1 MQEIAQWLEKIGLAE
16 YAPRFQE
23 NRIDLSVLPDLTDQ
37 DLKDLGIVLG
47 DRRKLLRA
55 IGELDARGVSNAQDA
70 ESAERRQLTLLFCD
84 LVGSTSLS
92 TQLDVEDLRA
102 LIATYHR
109 RCTEVVERN
118 GGYVA
123 KYMGDGLLVYFGY
136 PLAHEHDAERAVRTG
151 LELVGS
157 VGELVTPAG
166 RPLQIR
172 VGIATGEVVVGDMIG
187 AGASWERGVVGETPN
202 LAARLQGIANPDTVV
217 IADGTRRLVG
227 NLFELQNLGHH
238 ALKGIDGPVH
248 AWAALRT
255 GGQESRFEALQSNTL
270 VALQG
275 RKDEEETLMACWRAA
290 RTGQG
295 RLVLLSG
302 EAGIGKSRLIADLAG
317 RLTAAPYARLR
328 AFCSPQHTDS
338 AFYPFVAQLER
349 AAGFAADD
357 TVPAKLD
364 KLDVLLA
371 PTLPAPEDSALLASL
386 LGVPNDGRH
395 TEPGLTPPQR
405 RQLTFDAMA
414 RYIRAMSGAS
424 PLLMLFED
432 AHWADPSSLE
442 LLGRL
447 IDGLAG
453 SRIMMVVTSRPE
465 FMPPWLG
472 DSDATVIVLD
482 RLARSDAE
490 AMIDRLAEGQSLPA
504 SVRRDIL
511 ERADGIPLF
520 VQELTRAVLES
531 AQAGAALSVPA
542 TLQASLMARLDR
554 LGAAKGVAQVG
565 AVIGRRFSHVM
576 LVAAAGRPEAEIDAS
591 LDQLVAAGLLFREG
605 QPPEATYLFNHALV
619 QDAAYGTL
627 LREPR
632 RALHRRIAEMLESQ
646 FAEIGENQPEL
657 MARHCSEAGLVEKAA
672 TLWGKAGRRSL
683 ERSALMEA
691 AEQLGRA
698 LGLIAS
704 LTSSQA
710 LRREEIRLQIDL
722 SNALIHVKGHA
733 SAETQ
738 AAFERARKLIDQAQS
753 LGEPVEDPLML
764 YSALY
769 GAWVANRMA
778 FRGDVVLEL
787 AAQFQAL
794 AQSEGAAG
802 PRMIGHLIMGI
813 SRVLTGDFAGGRAE
827 LDCAIDAYDPAAH
840 RALATRFGHDVR
852 VSALAWR
859 AFALWALGD
868 AAAAQADIDQAMDDA
883 RSIGHA
889 ATLMFALSH
898 ASLTLLHAGQ
908 GDAAAPLIHE
918 LVRLGDE
925 KGTLYWK
932 AYGQLLHGWMIAL
945 EGKAAEALATIEA
958 GIAAMRSTGATGYA
972 PWYLTILAKARAD
985 VGEADEA
992 RRRIEDA
999 ILVAET
1005 TGERWCEADIHRT
1018 AGEIALMEGGTTAGA
1033 VAHFER
1039 ARSIAHGQQARSLE
1053 HRVAASMARISGKGA
1068 IDRR

>member
-1 MQEIAQWLEKIGLAE
+1 MQEIAQWLEKFGLAE
-16 YAPRFQE
+16 YASRFLE

-55 IGELDARGVSNAQDA
+55 IGELDAKGVSNAREA
-70 ESAERRQLTLLFCD
+70 GSAERRQLTLLFCD

-102 LIATYHR
+102 LIAAYHR

-157 VGELVTPAG
+157 VGELVTPTG
-166 RPLQIR
+166 KPLQIR
-172 VGIATGEVVVGDMIG
+172 VGIATGEVVVGDVIG
-187 AGASWERGVVGETPN
+187 AGESRELGVVGETPN

-217 IADGTRRLVG
+217 IADATRRLVG
-227 NLFELQNLGHH
+227 NLFELRDLGPH
-238 ALKGIDGPVH
+238 ALKGIDGRIQ
-248 AWAALRT
+248 AWAALRA
-255 GGQESRFEALQSNTL
+255 GGRESRFEALQSDTL
-270 VALQG
+270 VAMQG
-275 RKDEEETLMACWRAA
+275 RKDEEEILMACWRTACA
-290 RTGQG
+290 GQG

-317 RLTAAPYARLR
+317 RLTTAPYARLR
-328 AFCSPQHTDS
+328 AFCSPQHNDS

-349 AAGFAADD
+349 AAGFASDD
-357 TVPAKLD
+357 IVAAKLD
-364 KLDVLLA
+364 KLDALLVPA
-371 PTLPAPEDSALLASL
+371 LPAPGDRALLASL
-386 LGVPNDGRH
+386 LGIPNDGRH
-395 TEPGLTPPQR
+395 PEPVLTPPQR
-405 RQLTFDAMA
+405 RQQTFDVTA
-414 RYIRAMSGAS
+414 RYIQAMSGTS

-453 SRIMMVVTSRPE
+453 RRIMVVVTSRPE
-465 FMPPWLG
+465 FVPPWTG
-472 DSDATVIVLD
+472 VSEAPVIVLD
-482 RLARSDAE
+482 RLARRDAE
-490 AMIDRLAEGQSLPA
+490 AMVDRLTEGQSLPA

-520 VQELTRAVLES
+520 VQELTKAVLES
-531 AQAGAALSVPA
+531 AQAGATFSVPA

-554 LGAAKGVAQVG
+554 LGTAKELAQVG
-565 AVIGRRFSHVM
+565 AVIGRRFSHAM

-591 LDQLVAAGLLFREG
+591 VDRLIAAGLVLRDG
-605 QPPEATYLFNHALV
+605 QSPQATYLFNHALV

-632 RALHRRIAEMLESQ
+632 RALHRRIAETLESQ
-646 FAEIGENQPEL
+646 FAEVAENQPEL
-657 MARHCSEAGLVEKAA
+657 MARHCSEAGLIEKAA
-672 TLWGKAGRRSL
+672 ALWGKAGRRSL
-683 ERSALMEA
+683 ERSALLEA

-704 LTSSQA
+704 LTSSKA

-753 LGEPVEDPLML
+753 FGEPIEDPLML

-787 AAQFQAL
+787 ATQFQAM
-794 AQSEGAAG
+794 AESEGTPS

-813 SRVLTGDFAGGRAE
+813 SKVLTGDFAGGRAE
-827 LDCAIDAYDPAAH
+827 LDCAIDVYDPAAH
-840 RALATRFGHDVR
+840 RALATRFGHDIR

-859 AFALWALGD
+859 AYALWALGD
-868 AAAAQADIDQAMDDA
+868 VAAAQADIDRAMDDA
-883 RSIGHA
+883 RNIGHA

-932 AYGQLLHGWMIAL
+932 AYGQLLHGWLIAL
-945 EGKAAEALATIEA
+945 EGKAADAVGTIKA

-972 PWYLTILAKARAD
+972 PWYLTILAKVHVDA
-985 VGEADEA
+985 GEVDEA
-992 RRRIEDA
+992 RRCIENA

-1005 TGERWCEADIHRT
+1005 TGERWCEADIHRA
-1018 AGEIALMEGGTTAGA
+1018 AGEIALLAEGTTAGA
-1033 VAHFER
+1033 MAHFER
-1039 ARSIAHGQQARSLE
+1039 ARLIAHRQQASSLE
-1053 HRVAASMARISGKGA
+1053 HRAAASMARIGGTGV
-1068 IDRR
+1068 IDGR

>member
-1 MQEIAQWLEKIGLAE
+1 MQEIAQWLEKLGLAE

-55 IGELDARGVSNAQDA
+55 IGELDARGGSNAQDA
-70 ESAERRQLTLLFCD
+70 GSAERRQLTLLFCD

-102 LIATYHR
+102 LIAAYHR

-151 LELVGS
+151 LDLVGS

-227 NLFELQNLGHH
+227 NLFELQDLGQHS
-238 ALKGIDGPVH
+238 LKGIDGRVH

-255 GGQESRFEALQSNTL
+255 GGRESRFEALQSDTL

-317 RLTAAPYARLR
+317 RLTAAAYARLR
-328 AFCSPQHTDS
+328 VFCSPQHTDS

-357 TVPAKLD
+357 TVQAKLD
-364 KLDVLLA
+364 KLDVLLV
-371 PTLPAPEDSALLASL
+371 PTLPAPGDRALLASL
-386 LGVPNDGRH
+386 LRVPNDGRH

-405 RQLTFDAMA
+405 RQQTFDAMA

-447 IDGLAG
+447 IEGLAG
-453 SRIMMVVTSRPE
+453 NRIMMVVTSRPE

-576 LVAAAGRPEAEIDAS
+576 LVAAAGRPEAEIEAS
-591 LDQLVAAGLLFREG
+591 VGQLVAAGLLFREG
-605 QPPEATYLFNHALV
+605 QPPETTYLFNHALV

-632 RALHRRIAEMLESQ
+632 RALHRRIAETLESQ
-646 FAEIGENQPEL
+646 FADIAENQPEL
-657 MARHCSEAGLVEKAA
+657 MARHCGEAGLVEKAA
-672 TLWGKAGRRSL
+672 ALWGKAGRRSF
-683 ERSALMEA
+683 ERSALLEA
-691 AEQLGRA
+691 AEQLARA
-698 LGLIAS
+698 LGQIAS

-710 LRREEIRLQIDL
+710 LRREEIKLQIDL

-733 SAETQ
+733 SPETQ
-738 AAFERARKLIDQAQS
+738 AAFGRARKLIDDAQS
-753 LGEPVEDPLML
+753 LGEPIEDPLML

-769 GAWVANRMA
+769 GAWVANRMT

-787 AAQFQAL
+787 ATQFRAM
-794 AQSEGAAG
+794 AQSEGTAA

-827 LDCAIDAYDPAAH
+827 LDCAIDVYNPAAH

-883 RSIGHA
+883 RSIDHA

-908 GDAAAPLIHE
+908 GGAAAPLIHE

-925 KGTLYWK
+925 KGALYWK
-932 AYGQLLHGWMIAL
+932 AYGQLLHGWLTAL
-945 EGKAAEALATIEA
+945 EGRAVDALGTIEA

-972 PWYLTILAKARAD
+972 PWYLTILAKVRAD
-985 VGEADEA
+985 VGQADEA
-992 RRRIEDA
+992 RRCIEDA
-999 ILVAET
+999 ILIAET
-1005 TGERWCEADIHRT
+1005 TGERWCEVDIHLT
-1018 AGEIALMEGGTTAGA
+1018 AGEIALMAGGTPADA
-1033 VAHFER
+1033 MSHFER
-1039 ARSIAHGQQARSLE
+1039 ARSIAYGQQARSLE
-1053 HRVAASMARISGKGA
+1053 HRAAASMARISGKGV
-1068 IDRR
+1068 IDGR

>member
-1 MQEIAQWLEKIGLAE
+1 MQEIAQWLEKLGLAE

-55 IGELDARGVSNAQDA
+55 IGELDGRGVSNAQDA
-70 ESAERRQLTLLFCD
+70 GSAERRQLTLLFCD

-102 LIATYHR
+102 LIAAYHR

-157 VGELVTPAG
+157 VRELVTPTG
-166 RPLQIR
+166 KPLQIR
-172 VGIATGEVVVGDMIG
+172 VGIATGEVVVGDVIG
-187 AGASWERGVVGETPN
+187 AGESWERGGVGETPN

-227 NLFELQNLGHH
+227 NLFELQDLGQH
-238 ALKGIDGPVH
+238 ALKGIDGRVH
-248 AWAALRT
+248 AWAALRA
-255 GGQESRFEALQSNTL
+255 GGQESRFEALQSDTL

-290 RTGQG
+290 CAGQG

-317 RLTAAPYARLR
+317 RLIAAPYARLR
-328 AFCSPQHTDS
+328 VFCSPQHTDS

-349 AAGFAADD
+349 SAGFAADD
-357 TVPAKLD
+357 PAPTKLD
-364 KLDVLLA
+364 KLDALLV
-371 PTLPAPEDSALLASL
+371 PTLPASGDRALFASL

-395 TEPGLTPPQR
+395 PEPGLTPPQL
-405 RQLTFDAMA
+405 RQQTFDAMA
-414 RYIRAMSGAS
+414 RHIQAMSGAS
-424 PLLMLFED
+424 SLLMLFED

-453 SRIMMVVTSRPE
+453 RRIMMVVTSRPE
-465 FMPPWLG
+465 FVPPWFG
-472 DSDATVIVLD
+472 GSDATAIVLN
-482 RLARSDAE
+482 RLGRGDAE
-490 AMIDRLAEGQSLPA
+490 AMIDRVAEGRSLPA

-531 AQAGAALSVPA
+531 AQAGAALTVPA

-554 LGAAKGVAQVG
+554 LGAAKEVAQVG
-565 AVIGRRFSHVM
+565 AVIGRRFSHAM

-591 LDQLVAAGLLFREG
+591 VDRLVAAGLVFREG
-605 QPPEATYLFNHALV
+605 QPPQAKYLFNHALV

-632 RALHRRIAEMLESQ
+632 RALHRRIAETLESQ
-646 FAEIGENQPEL
+646 FAEIAENQPEL
-657 MARHCSEAGLVEKAA
+657 MARHCGEAGLFDKAA
-672 TLWGKAGRRSL
+672 ALWGKAGRRSL
-683 ERSALMEA
+683 ERSALLEA

-704 LTSSQA
+704 LTSSEA
-710 LRREEIRLQIDL
+710 LRREEIKLQIDL
-722 SNALIHVKGHA
+722 SNALIHIKGHA

-753 LGEPVEDPLML
+753 LGEPIEDPLML

-787 AAQFQAL
+787 ATQFQAL
-794 AQSEGAAG
+794 ARSEGTAA

-827 LDCAIDAYDPAAH
+827 LDCAIEVYDPVAH

-868 AAAAQADIDQAMDDA
+868 AGAAHADIDRAMDDA
-883 RSIGHA
+883 RSIDHA

-908 GDAAAPLIHE
+908 SGAAAPLIHE

-925 KGTLYWK
+925 KGTLYWM
-932 AYGQLLHGWMIAL
+932 AYGQLLHGWLIAL
-945 EGKAAEALATIEA
+945 EGKVADALGTIEA

-972 PWYLTILAKARAD
+972 PWYLTILAKVRAD

-992 RRRIEDA
+992 RRCIENA

-1018 AGEIALMEGGTTAGA
+1018 AGEIALMAGGTTAGA
-1033 VAHFER
+1033 MAHFER
-1039 ARSIAHGQQARSLE
+1039 ARSIAYGQQARSLE

>member
-1 MQEIAQWLEKIGLAE
+1 MQEIAQWLEKLGLAE

-37 DLKDLGIVLG
+37 DLRDLGIVLG

-55 IGELDARGVSNAQDA
+55 IGELDAKGVSNAREA
-70 ESAERRQLTLLFCD
+70 GSAERRQLTLLFCD

-102 LIATYHR
+102 LIAAYHR

-157 VGELVTPAG
+157 VGELVTPTG
-166 RPLQIR
+166 KPLQIR
-172 VGIATGEVVVGDMIG
+172 VGIATGEVVVGDVIG
-187 AGASWERGVVGETPN
+187 AGASRELGVVGETPN

-227 NLFELQNLGHH
+227 NLFELRDLGPH
-238 ALKGIDGPVH
+238 ALKGIDGRVQ
-248 AWAALRT
+248 AWAALRA
-255 GGQESRFEALQSNTL
+255 GGRESRFEALQSDTP

-275 RKDEEETLMACWRAA
+275 RKDEEEILMACWRTACA
-290 RTGQG
+290 GQG

-328 AFCSPQHTDS
+328 AFCSPQHNDS

-349 AAGFAADD
+349 AAGFASDD
-357 TVPAKLD
+357 IVAAKLD
-364 KLDVLLA
+364 KLDALLVPA
-371 PTLPAPEDSALLASL
+371 LPAPGDRALLASL
-386 LGVPNDGRH
+386 LGIPNDGRH
-395 TEPGLTPPQR
+395 PEPVLTPPQL
-405 RQLTFDAMA
+405 RQQTFDVMA
-414 RYIRAMSGAS
+414 RYIQAMSDTS

-453 SRIMMVVTSRPE
+453 RRIMVVVTSRPE
-465 FMPPWLG
+465 FVPPWTG
-472 DSDATVIVLD
+472 VSEATVIVLD
-482 RLARSDAE
+482 RLARRDAE
-490 AMIDRLAEGQSLPA
+490 AMVDRLTEGQLLPA

-511 ERADGIPLF
+511 DRADGIPLF
-520 VQELTRAVLES
+520 VQELTKAVLES
-531 AQAGAALSVPA
+531 AQAGATFSVPA

-554 LGAAKGVAQVG
+554 LGTAKELAQVG
-565 AVIGRRFSHVM
+565 AVIGRRFSHAM

-591 LDQLVAAGLLFREG
+591 VDRLIAAGLVLRDG
-605 QPPEATYLFNHALV
+605 QSPQATYLFNHALV

-632 RALHRRIAEMLESQ
+632 RALHQRIAETLESQ
-646 FAEIGENQPEL
+646 FAEIAENQPEL
-657 MARHCSEAGLVEKAA
+657 MARHCSEAGLIEKAA
-672 TLWGKAGRRSL
+672 ALWGKAGRRSL
-683 ERSALMEA
+683 ERSALLEA

-753 LGEPVEDPLML
+753 LGEPIEDPLML

-787 AAQFQAL
+787 ATQFQAM
-794 AQSEGAAG
+794 AESEGTPS

-813 SRVLTGDFAGGRAE
+813 SKVLTGDFAGGRAE
-827 LDCAIDAYDPAAH
+827 LDRAIDVYDPAAH
-840 RALATRFGHDVR
+840 RTLATRFGHDVR

-868 AAAAQADIDQAMDDA
+868 AAAAQADIDRAIDDA

-898 ASLTLLHAGQ
+898 ASLTLLHAGR
-908 GDAAAPLIHE
+908 GGAAAPLIHE
-918 LVRLGDE
+918 LVRFGDE

-932 AYGQLLHGWMIAL
+932 AYGQLLHGWLIAL
-945 EGKAAEALATIEA
+945 EGNAADALGTIEA

-972 PWYLTILAKARAD
+972 PWYLTILAKVRAD

-992 RRRIEDA
+992 RRRIEEA
-999 ILVAET
+999 ILIAET

-1018 AGEIALMEGGTTAGA
+1018 AGEIALMAGSTTADA
-1033 VAHFER
+1033 MAHFER
-1039 ARSIAHGQQARSLE
+1039 ARLIAHRQQASSLE
-1053 HRVAASMARISGKGA
+1053 HRAAASMARIGGTGV
-1068 IDRR
+1068 IDGR